1 MKNMRETMRRLMI
14 ALNNIDETYCSDMSE
29 IKVNESEL
37 WLMYALDDNEQHS
50 QKQIC
55 EEWGFPK
62 TTLNTAIKQ
71 AKAAGYLILNPIPG
85 KRREMNICLTE
96 KGKEYAKKVLCPV
109 YQAEEQALRKTINRY
124 SIEFVDTL
132 EYFSVCLK
140 SAFHNKTETNET
152 QQNGKDE

>member
-1 MKNMRETMRRLMI
+1 MKNIRETMRRLMI
-14 ALNNIDETYCSDMSE
+14 ALNNIDEAYCADMSD

-71 AKAAGYLILNPIPG
+71 AEAAGYLTMTLIPG
-85 KRREMNICLTE
+85 KRREMNISLTE
-96 KGKEYAKKVLCPV
+96 KGRDHAHKLLSNV
-109 YQAEEQALRKTINRY
+109 YRVENEALEKTLQNY
-124 SIEFVDTL
+124 SVDFIEAV
-132 EYFSVCLK
+132 EYFAENLK
-140 SAFHNKTETNET
+140 SAFHSQSKERKN
-152 QQNGKDE
+152 

>member
-1 MKNMRETMRRLMI
+1 MKNIRETMRRLMI
-14 ALNNIDETYCSDMSE
+14 ALNNIDEAYCADMSD

-71 AKAAGYLILNPIPG
+71 AEAAGYLTMNLIPG
-85 KRREMNICLTE
+85 KRREMNISLTE
-96 KGKEYAKKVLCPV
+96 KGRDHAHKLLSNV
-109 YQAEEQALRKTINRY
+109 YRVENEALEKTLQNY
-124 SIEFVDTL
+124 SVDFIEAV
-132 EYFSVCLK
+132 EYFAENLK
-140 SAFHNKTETNET
+140 SAFHSQSKERKN
-152 QQNGKDE
+152 

>member
-1 MKNMRETMRRLMI
+1 MKNIRETMRRLMI
-14 ALNNIDETYCSDMSE
+14 ALNNIDEAYCADMSD

-71 AKAAGYLILNPIPG
+71 AEAAGYLTMTLIPG
-85 KRREMNICLTE
+85 KRREMNISLTE
-96 KGKEYAKKVLCPV
+96 KGRDHAHKLLSNV
-109 YQAEEQALRKTINRY
+109 YRVENEALEKTLQNY
-124 SIEFVDTL
+124 SVDFIEAV
-132 EYFSVCLK
+132 EYFAENLK
-140 SAFHNKTETNET
+140 SAFHSQPKERKN
-152 QQNGKDE
+152 

>member
-1 MKNMRETMRRLMI
+1 MKNIRETIRRLMI
-14 ALNNIDETYCSDMSE
+14 ALNNIDEAYCADMSD

-71 AKAAGYLILNPIPG
+71 AEAAGYLTMTLIPG
-85 KRREMNICLTE
+85 KRREMNISLTE
-96 KGKEYAKKVLCPV
+96 KGRDHAHKLLSNV
-109 YQAEEQALRKTINRY
+109 YRVENEALEKT
-124 SIEFVDTL
+124 L
-132 EYFSVCLK
+132 
-140 SAFHNKTETNET
+140 
-152 QQNGKDE
+152 QN